1 MNEPSGSKVPSIQER
16 LQKDTLQETEGLID
30 NNNNTET
37 GNTDD
42 EVNRDHFHEDLSRE
56 YKPKD
61 MIIDEEKTKGAYDE
75 KLISDS
81 PLTSTLRE
89 GLDTNHTED
98 DENQCLDTNAK
109 KTFETSKATPATDLF
124 DQNSIKTK
132 TFAPTDITEESL
144 STKFN
149 TASNIMDNN
158 NQPPKTDKSPAT
170 SPIIHQITVTESL
183 ETTRV
188 SMSDNLPDQSENVP
202 AGFSAPDST
211 IATNDLPAQA
221 IEDAY
226 DKATST
232 KAILDS
238 ENNTESTM
246 MQLKRDALD
255 GHKFSAPPP
264 IIIPDSIVNKA
275 LEAGAASAS
284 HDLTDQVREEAYAKA
299 NSTKVDLD
307 AQNNTESTMMD
318 LNGDALDGDKFSPPS
333 PIIVP
338 DAIINKALDKGA
350 ESAANDLPNQA
361 REEAYAATN
370 STIAIL
376 DSQNNTKST
385 IIDLNT
391 DAFDGDKSTAPS
403 PIIVPDAI
411 VNKALEAGA
420 ASASHDL
427 PDQVIEE
434 AHAKDSSLNAILDL
448 QNNTESNGDKFSAP
462 SPIIVPDVIVNKALD
477 AGAASATNDLPV
489 LATEEAYTAAN
500 STWVILDS
508 QNNTKSTVMELN
520 SDALDGDKFSVPS
533 PIIVPDAIVNKALES
548 GAASASNDLPDQV
561 IQEAHAKASSTN
573 AILDSQKNM
582 ESTIIDLNTDTLDG
596 DMFSAPSP
604 IIVPDA
610 IVNKALEAGT
620 ASAANDLPNQ
630 AIEEAF
636 TATNSSMAILDSQ
649 NNTKSTV
656 MELNSDALDG
666 DKFSAPSPIIVPDA
680 IVHKALEAGAASA
693 SHVLPDQVIEEPY
706 VAANSS
712 NAILDSQ
719 NHTESTIIDLNNDA
733 PDGDKFSAPSP
744 IIVPDA
750 IVNKALEAGA
760 ASASN
765 DLPDEVI
772 QEANAKDSSPNA
784 ILDSQKN
791 MESTIID
798 LNTDALDGNKFT
810 APSPIIVPDAIVN
823 KALEAGAAS
832 ASHDLP
838 DQNHTESTIIDLNN
852 DAPDGDKFSAPSP
865 IIVPDAI
872 VNKALEAGAASAS
885 NDLPDEVIQEAN
897 AKDSSLNAILDSQ
910 KNMESTIIDL
920 NTDAF
925 DGNKFTA
932 PSPIIVPDAI
942 VNKALEAGAASASH
956 DLPDQIIEKAYA
968 KDSSQNAILD
978 SQNNTDSTIIDL
990 NNDAPD
996 GDKFSAPSPIIVPD
1010 VIVNKALDAGAASD
1024 PNDLPVLATEE
1035 VYTATNSTW
1044 VILDSQNNT
1053 KSTVMEL
1060 NSGALDGD
1068 KFSAPSPIIVPDAI
1082 VNKAL
1087 ESGAAS
1093 ASNDLPDQV
1102 IQEAHAKA
1110 SSTNAILDSQKN
1122 MESTIIDLNT
1132 DTLDGDMFS
1141 APSPIIVPDA
1151 IVNKALE
1158 AGTASAANDLPNQAI
1173 EEAFTATNSSMAILD
1188 SQNNTKSTVMELN
1201 SDALDGDKFSAPS
1214 PIIVPD
1220 AIVHKALEAEQ
1231 HQINY
1236 DGVE

>member
-838 DQNHTESTIIDLNN
+838 DQVIE
-852 DAPDGDKFSAPSP
+852 
-865 IIVPDAI
+865 
-872 VNKALEAGAASAS
+872 EAY
-885 NDLPDEVIQEAN
+885 
-897 AKDSSLNAILDSQ
+897 AKDSSLNAILDSHY
-910 KNMESTIIDL
+910 NTESTMMDL
-920 NTDAF
+920 N
-925 DGNKFTA
+925 
-932 PSPIIVPDAI
+932 S
-942 VNKALEAGAASASH
+942 
-956 DLPDQIIEKAYA
+956 
-968 KDSSQNAILD
+968 
-978 SQNNTDSTIIDL
+978 
-990 NNDAPD
+990 DAPD
-996 GDKFSAPSPIIVPD
+996 GD
-1010 VIVNKALDAGAASD
+1010 
-1024 PNDLPVLATEE
+1024 
-1035 VYTATNSTW
+1035 
-1044 VILDSQNNT
+1044 
-1053 KSTVMEL
+1053 M
-1060 NSGALDGD
+1060 
-1068 KFSAPSPIIVPDAI
+1068 
-1082 VNKAL
+1082 
-1087 ESGAAS
+1087 
-1093 ASNDLPDQV
+1093 
-1102 IQEAHAKA
+1102 
-1110 SSTNAILDSQKN
+1110 
-1122 MESTIIDLNT
+1122 
-1132 DTLDGDMFS
+1132 
-1141 APSPIIVPDA
+1141 
-1151 IVNKALE
+1151 
-1158 AGTASAANDLPNQAI
+1158 
-1173 EEAFTATNSSMAILD
+1173 
-1188 SQNNTKSTVMELN
+1188 
-1201 SDALDGDKFSAPS
+1201 FSAPS